1 MLDEKLSLFVEVDFN
16 QKFCDAI
23 EKSINLSLNTYY
35 IAYNVHYGNSIHKK
49 KSSKTKSTKK
59 DQVSK

>member
-49 KSSKTKSTKK
+49 NQVKK
-59 DQVSK
+59 NPLKKIK

>member
-1 MLDEKLSLFVEVDFN
+1 MLDEKLSLFVEVDFK

-35 IAYNVHYGNSIHKK
+35 IAYMGTVSIKK
-49 KSSKTKSTKK
+49 IK
-59 DQVSK
+59 